1 MKTIPASSRA
11 HYLARLCIFLIAAAL
26 IAGLVGCV
34 YNPPLSQNL
43 EIQDW
48 YDLDAVRNN
57 LDGSYILMN
66 NLDST
71 TPGYEELASR
81 TANGGNGWQPIGH
94 GAWGWTWFGVKEI
107 GELFKGILD
116 GQGYEIRDLYINN
129 EDQVGLF
136 GFVAKGGILSQGGI
150 IKNLTLINATVTAD
164 EAAGVRLGLH
174 EDAVR
179 CLDVA
184 PAAGGVGGLVGYN
197 RGTVSNCYAMTN
209 VTGDWNV
216 GGLVGRND
224 GTVSNC
230 YVTGTVTGRGSV
242 GGLVGD
248 SHEGTVSD
256 SYSINSVSGNSSV
269 GGLVGSHYDATVKKC
284 YSAGS
289 VAGTSSVGG
298 LVGHNLEGT
307 VSDSFWD
314 IQTSGQATSAGGVG
328 KTTAQMKSVA
338 TFSGAGWNITAVA
351 NSDIRNSFYTW
362 NIVDA
367 RTYPFLSWQS

>member
-1 MKTIPASSRA
+1 
-11 HYLARLCIFLIAAAL
+11 
-26 IAGLVGCV
+26 
-34 YNPPLSQNL
+34 
-43 EIQDW
+43 
-48 YDLDAVRNN
+48 
-57 LDGSYILMN
+57 
-66 NLDST
+66 
-71 TPGYEELASR
+71 
-81 TANGGNGWQPIGH
+81 
-94 GAWGWTWFGVKEI
+94 
-107 GELFKGILD
+107 
-116 GQGYEIRDLYINN
+116 
-129 EDQVGLF
+129 
-136 GFVAKGGILSQGGI
+136 
-150 IKNLTLINATVTAD
+150 
-164 EAAGVRLGLH
+164 
-174 EDAVR
+174 
-179 CLDVA
+179 
-184 PAAGGVGGLVGYN
+184 
-197 RGTVSNCYAMTN
+197 MTN

-224 GTVSNC
+224 GTVS
-230 YVTGTVTGRGSV
+230 
-242 GGLVGD
+242 
-248 SHEGTVSD
+248 D
-256 SYSINSVSGNSSV
+256 SYSISSVSGNSSV

-351 NSDIRNSFYTW
+351 NPDIRNSFYTW

>member
-1 MKTIPASSRA
+1 MKAWRWNVKGILDSRGA
-11 HYLARLCIFLIAAAL
+11 HYLTRLCIFLIAAAL
-26 IAGLVGCV
+26 AVGMAGCGCEG
-34 YNPPLSQNL
+34 YTPPPTEKL
-43 EIQDW
+43 EIRTW
-48 YDLDAVRNN
+48 YDLDAVRDD
-57 LDGSYILMN
+57 LDANYIRMN
-66 NLDST
+66 DLDST
-71 TPGYEELASR
+71 TPGYEELASP
-81 TANGGNGWQPIGH
+81 TANAGKGWQPIGH
-94 GAWGWTWFGVKEI
+94 GAWGWTFFGVREI

-150 IKNLTLINATVTAD
+150 IKNLTLMNATVTAD
-164 EAAGVRLGLH
+164 EAAGVWLGLH

-197 RGTVSNCYAMTN
+197 RGTVSNCYA
-209 VTGDWNV
+209 
-216 GGLVGRND
+216 
-224 GTVSNC
+224 
-230 YVTGTVTGRGSV
+230 TGTVTGRGSV

-256 SYSINSVSGNSSV
+256 SYSISSVSGNSSV

-298 LVGHNLEGT
+298 LVGYNLEGT
-307 VSDSFWD
+307 VSNSFWD
-314 IQTSGQATSAGGVG
+314 IETSGQSTSAGGTG
-328 KTTAQMKSVA
+328 KTTAEMKNIA
-338 TFSGAGWNITAVA
+338 TFSDTGWDITAIA
-351 NSDIRNSFYTW
+351 NPDIRNPSYIW
-362 NIVDA
+362 NIVDGV
-367 RTYPFLSWQS
+367 TYPLLSWQV

>member
-351 NSDIRNSFYTW
+351 NPDIRNSFYTW